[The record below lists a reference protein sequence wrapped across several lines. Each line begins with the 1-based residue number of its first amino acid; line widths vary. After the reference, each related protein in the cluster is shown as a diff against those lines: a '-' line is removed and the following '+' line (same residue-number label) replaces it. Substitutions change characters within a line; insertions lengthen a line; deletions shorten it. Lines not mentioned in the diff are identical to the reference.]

1 MAVSGWRLVIGGWS
15 RVFHAYPRDLPI
27 DPGSCIIRSMTIKG
41 VIFDLGS
48 TLIEFRGEWSD
59 IFRNMST
66 DLIAYLRDHG
76 FNLDF
81 ERFDRRYQEI
91 VDQFYTRGQQ
101 DWIEYTAE
109 HTLRYALAE
118 FGYSEVPDEA
128 VRDGLAAAFAQ
139 GELLWRPF
147 IDAYRT
153 LDVLK
158 ARGYKIGLISNAR
171 DAANVERLIDN
182 AQLRPWL
189 DPIVISAN
197 VGVRKPNP
205 RIFKIVLD
213 AWHLPPDQVVMVGD
227 MLGADILGAHNAG
240 LRGVWA
246 TMQTEREANGAHV
259 QTIVPD
265 ATIAALSEL
274 PALLEKW

>member
-1 MAVSGWRLVIGGWS
+1 
-15 RVFHAYPRDLPI
+15 
-27 DPGSCIIRSMTIKG
+27 MTING

-48 TLIEFRGEWSD
+48 TLIEFRGDWGD
-59 IFRNMST
+59 IFRGMST

-76 FNLDF
+76 FSLDF
-81 ERFDRRYQEI
+81 ERFDRRYQE
-91 VDQFYTRGQQ
+91 VVNQFYTRGQQ

-109 HTLRYALAE
+109 YTLRYTLAE
-118 FGYSEVPDEA
+118 FGYSEVSD
-128 VRDGLAAAFAQ
+128 VVVKDGLAAAFAQ
-139 GELLWRPF
+139 GELLWQPF
-147 IDAYRT
+147 IDVYRT
-153 LDVLK
+153 LDALK
-158 ARGYKIGLISNAR
+158 ARGYRIGLISNAR

-213 AWHLPPDQVVMVGD
+213 TWHLPPHQVVMVGD
-227 MLGADILGAHNAG
+227 MLGADVLGAHNAG
-240 LRGVWA
+240 LRSVWA
-246 TMQTEREANGAHV
+246 TMQNEREANAAHV

-265 ATIAALSEL
+265 VTIASLSEL
-274 PALLEKW
+274 PALLEKWNGEGAQ

>member
-1 MAVSGWRLVIGGWS
+1 
-15 RVFHAYPRDLPI
+15 
-27 DPGSCIIRSMTIKG
+27 MTING

-48 TLIEFRGEWSD
+48 TLIEFRGEWGA
-59 IFRNMST
+59 IFRGMSQ
-66 DLIAYLRDHG
+66 DLIAYLRNHG
-76 FNLDF
+76 FVMDF
-81 ERFDRRYQEI
+81 AQFDRRYQEI
-91 VDQFYTRGQQ
+91 VNQFYTRGQQ

-109 HTLRYALAE
+109 YTLRSTLAE
-118 FGYSEVPDEA
+118 FGYPEVSDQTLQDA
-128 VRDGLAAAFAQ
+128 LAAAYAE
-139 GELLWRPF
+139 GERVWQPF
-147 IDAYRT
+147 EDAYRT
-153 LDVLK
+153 LATLK

-171 DAANVERLIDN
+171 DAANVERLIDQ

-213 AWHLPPDQVVMVGD
+213 TWHLPPGEVVMVGD
-227 MLGADILGAHNAG
+227 MLGADVLGAHNAG

-246 TMQTEREANGAHV
+246 TMQTEREANAAHV
-259 QTIVPD
+259 HTIVPD
-265 ATIAALSEL
+265 ASISSLSEL

>member
-1 MAVSGWRLVIGGWS
+1 
-15 RVFHAYPRDLPI
+15 
-27 DPGSCIIRSMTIKG
+27 MTING

-48 TLIEFRGEWSD
+48 TLIEFRGDWGA
-59 IFRNMST
+59 IFRGMSQ
-66 DLIAYLRDHG
+66 DLIAYLRGHG
-76 FNLDF
+76 FVMDF
-81 ERFDRRYQEI
+81 AQFDRRYQEI

-109 HTLRYALAE
+109 YTLRYALSE
-118 FGYSEVPDEA
+118 FGYPEVSDQVLKE
-128 VRDGLAAAFAQ
+128 GLATAYAQ

-147 IDAYRT
+147 DDVYRT
-153 LDVLK
+153 LDTLQE
-158 ARGYKIGLISNAR
+158 RGYKIGLVSNAR
-171 DAANVERLIDN
+171 DAANVERLVDR

-197 VGVRKPNP
+197 AGVRKPNP

-213 AWHLPPDQVVMVGD
+213 YWHLPPDRVVMVGD
-227 MLGADILGAHNAG
+227 MLGADVLGAHNAG

-246 TMQTEREANGAHV
+246 TMQTEREANAAHI

-265 ATIAALSEL
+265 ATIASLAEL
-274 PALLEKW
+274 PTLLEGW

>member
-1 MAVSGWRLVIGGWS
+1 
-15 RVFHAYPRDLPI
+15 
-27 DPGSCIIRSMTIKG
+27 MTIKG
-41 VIFDLGS
+41 VTFDLGS
-48 TLIEFRGEWSD
+48 TLIEFRGDWGD
-59 IFRNMST
+59 IFRSLSA
-66 DLIAYLRDHG
+66 DLITYLRDHN

-81 ERFDRRYQEI
+81 EKFEQRYQEI
-91 VDQFYTRGQQ
+91 VAQFYTRGQQ

-109 HTLRYALAE
+109 YTLRYTLAE
-118 FGYSEVPDEA
+118 FGYPDVSEEVLKK
-128 VRDGLAAAFAQ
+128 GLAAAFAQ

-147 IDAYRT
+147 GDVYRT

-158 ARGYKIGLISNAR
+158 ARGYRIGLISNAR

-205 RIFKIVLD
+205 HIFQLVLD
-213 AWHLPPDQVVMVGD
+213 AWQLPPEQVVMVGD

-240 LRGVWA
+240 MRAVWA
-246 TMQTEREANGAHV
+246 TMQTEREANTAHM

-265 ATIAALSEL
+265 AAIASLSEL
-274 PALLEKW
+274 PPLLEKWENEAG